1 MVTQQHGS
9 RLASVDFWRGFALV
23 TIFVNHI
30 PGNILEPFTH
40 KNFGFSDAAE
50 VFVFLAGV
58 GVAFAYAGRVS
69 ETGFARQV
77 VDRDARRDPLHV
89 THRRPACMR
98 RYRKLCSDDHQ

>member
-58 GVAFAYAGRVS
+58 GVAFAYAEPGRNRLCAS
-69 ETGFARQV
+69 GC
-77 VDRDARRDPLHV
+77 VDRDARRDTLHV
-89 THRRPACMR
+89 THRRPAWHAE
-98 RYRKLCSDDHQ
+98 LS